1 MTTPIRKSR
10 KKHDEGKESALNNL
24 KALVPTG
31 IFDINFF
38 TKTDNHSKINVDP
51 ETLAHAFQL
60 IDPTNNKPVRFDS
73 EKENEN
79 KMDEYNRYKI
89 NFAELKK
96 RIQIINPDFPISELS
111 LFTGGKNEISFKG
124 LFELLQDNEII
135 DGDPL
140 DEAMKLIL
148 NKNQNLDLERL
159 KSISVGLGY
168 PPLEN
173 KDLDILK
180 ECLDAD
186 GDGNISRG
194 DLDELMKF
202 LVKK

>member
-1 MTTPIRKSR
+1 MTTPIRKPKR
-10 KKHDEGKESALNNL
+10 KQDEVKESALNNL

-38 TKTDNHSKINVDP
+38 TKADNHSKIDIDP
-51 ETLAHAFQL
+51 ETLAHAFRL
-60 IDPTNNKPVRFDS
+60 IDPYNNKPVKGES
-73 EKENEN
+73 EKGSEN
-79 KMDEYNRYKI
+79 KMDEYNQYKI

-96 RIQIINPDFPISELS
+96 RIQTINPDFPISELS
-111 LFTGGKNEISFKG
+111 LFTGGKNEISFKN
-124 LFELLQDNEII
+124 LYELLQDNEII
-135 DGDPL
+135 DSDPL
-140 DEAMKLIL
+140 DEAIKMIL
-148 NKNQNLDLERL
+148 DKNQNLDLEKL
-159 KSISVGLGY
+159 KLISSGLGY

-173 KDLDILK
+173 KDLEILK

-202 LVKK
+202 IVKK